1 MGCSGSREANSIY
14 EVKKHSIPLPTEN
27 VMLLRDVARAC
38 KQCGKSAN
46 RAGAVETTNG
56 ITLFTI
62 GGRKAYGIPHHSAPE
77 NVLQQIIKQFN
88 CKQLKDNKV
97 VRGNQ
102 YVSCQIKSCQTDLT
116 CFFDRLTVPTGRE
129 KSANIYMLILNTA
142 FDALQ
147 MTFSQA
153 N

>member
-1 MGCSGSREANSIY
+1 MGCSGSQEANSIY

-27 VMLLRDVARAC
+27 VMLLRCCKSMQAVWEKC
-38 KQCGKSAN
+38 KQSWCSRNYK
-46 RAGAVETTNG
+46 RHHV
-56 ITLFTI
+56 IYR
-62 GGRKAYGIPHHSAPE
+62 GGRKAYGIPHHSVLE
-77 NVLQQIIKQFN
+77 NILQQIIKQFN

-97 VRGNQ
+97 VRGSQ

-116 CFFDRLTVPTGRE
+116 CFSDRLTVPTGRK

-142 FDALQ
+142 FDVLQ